1 MRWAN
6 SPADNVSK
14 MRKPD
19 ASHGITLRFPQLP
32 PFHRLTSHFP
42 SETDQMED
50 LSRGTPDSFYI
61 CATHVSQAEPVAIS
75 VKITSYLLVFNWT
88 ETMQKLTKAFICQMV
103 EKRGSDQDGKVYS
116 AQPMISLQP
125 GNPILSRV
133 PVAWCLHMEPAATY
147 VISFNAVSTDISF
160 RENYL

>member
-1 MRWAN
+1 MLPTGYPQVP
-6 SPADNVSK
+6 STPSLLPADQSC
-14 MRKPD
+14 
-19 ASHGITLRFPQLP
+19 
-32 PFHRLTSHFP
+32 P

-50 LSRGTPDSFYI
+50 LSRGTLDSFYI

-88 ETMQKLTKAFICQMV
+88 ETMQKLTKAFIRQMV
-103 EKRGSDQDGKVYS
+103 QKRGRDQDGKVYS
-116 AQPMISLQP
+116 AQPMISLQL

-133 PVAWCLHMEPAATY
+133 PAAWCLHMESAATY
-147 VISFNAVSTDISF
+147 VISFNAVSTDTSF